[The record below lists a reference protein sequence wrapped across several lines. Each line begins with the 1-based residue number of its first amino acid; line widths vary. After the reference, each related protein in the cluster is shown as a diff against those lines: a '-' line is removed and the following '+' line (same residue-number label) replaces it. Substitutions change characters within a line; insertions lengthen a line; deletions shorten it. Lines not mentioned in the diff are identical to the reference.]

1 MGGGIE
7 IGATECCMIM
17 YGLQF
22 LCAILPGTNSI
33 MGEEIDIQ
41 KLVGPSAPNWTFYV
55 GDLVAANTF
64 ILSVQYNFGNFK
76 AGFNGCENKL
86 HAVSCMLPFFYV
98 WAIMLLASNYS
109 QFWHQYP
116 SVFVFGVGIM
126 LTNMTGNLNLKSCVL
141 VKYNPIYIDPFI
153 FCGILYMDYNR
164 IVEP

>member
-1 MGGGIE
+1 
-7 IGATECCMIM
+7 
-17 YGLQF
+17 
-22 LCAILPGTNSI
+22 

-109 QFWHQYP
+109 QFWH
-116 SVFVFGVGIM
+116 
-126 LTNMTGNLNLKSCVL
+126 
-141 VKYNPIYIDPFI
+141 
-153 FCGILYMDYNR
+153 
-164 IVEP
+164 